1 MQNVAILRTCRIVR
15 EVLAAQR
22 IRSAWSVDRYCL
34 ENGLNW
40 CDVREVDD
48 DDEKII
54 KIIKRV
60 KVKVK

>member
-1 MQNVAILRTCRIVR
+1 
-15 EVLAAQR
+15 
-22 IRSAWSVDRYCL
+22 L
-34 ENGLNW
+34 ENGLNS